1 MPVTSIASQAAM
13 TPVQSNHGP
22 KGPKPAK
29 TITAAP
35 FTPAAQKQAN
45 VINTGRSPLRGG
57 KLDIT
62 A

>member
-1 MPVTSIASQAAM
+1 MPVTSITSQAAL
-13 TPVQSNHGP
+13 TPAKPARGP
-22 KGPKPAK
+22 KGAQPAK

-45 VINTGRSPLRGG
+45 VINSGRTPLRGG
-57 KLDIT
+57 KLNIT

>member
-1 MPVTSIASQAAM
+1 MPVTSITSQASM
-13 TPVQSNHGP
+13 TPVQSNRGP

-29 TITAAP
+29 TVTAAP

>member
-1 MPVTSIASQAAM
+1 M